1 MIAIANGSS
10 TVPDDTV
17 PHAVVRQ
24 DLAGLKTHFALVDIQ
39 LELAHAEAD
48 ATPSR
53 LVEIL
58 AAQGIQVSPAHVIVI
73 QAVLRSEKADRPA
86 PDS

>member
-1 MIAIANGSS
+1 MSH
-10 TVPDDTV
+10 D
-17 PHAVVRQ
+17 H
-24 DLAGLKTHFALVDIQ
+24 THFDKTQAIRAC
-39 LELAHAEAD
+39 LAEHPD
-48 ATPSR
+48 VTPSR

-58 AAQGIQVSPAHVIVI
+58 AARGIPVSPAHVIVI